1 SVGGHGGGCRRGAG
15 GGACGGG
22 VPGAHQD
29 LRGGQ
34 GGHARGARR
43 VGGGGDQGGDH
54 RRDRGDRGRGGGG
67 ARRRRGRGRGI
78 CVTGAAAEGSR
89 RGGCRLAWSR
99 EAGCLRGSVGSQG
112 GKIAHHLQAEVNLL
126 SDCYLSAGKGALNS
140 AIAIL
145 AAT

>member
-1 SVGGHGGGCRRGAG
+1 GGAQWGRGDLFLRIPPSVGLHAGDCRRGAG

-43 VGGGGDQGGDH
+43 VGGGWDQGGDH

-78 CVTGAAAEGSR
+78 CVTGAEIGR
-89 RGGCRLAWSR
+89 
-99 EAGCLRGSVGSQG
+99 
-112 GKIAHHLQAEVNLL
+112 AHV
-126 SDCYLSAGKGALNS
+126 
-140 AIAIL
+140 
-145 AAT
+145 